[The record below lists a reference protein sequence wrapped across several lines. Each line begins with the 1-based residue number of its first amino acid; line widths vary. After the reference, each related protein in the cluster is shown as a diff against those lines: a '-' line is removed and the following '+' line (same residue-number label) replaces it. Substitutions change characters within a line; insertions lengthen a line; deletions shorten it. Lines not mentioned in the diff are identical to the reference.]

1 MLLLDYSIISTVY
14 IHPTTVIE
22 RVRERWEDYKSE
34 KIKYEIKVKKREENE
49 IERKANNKKSKLL
62 KERETK
68 KGEQD
73 RENIKKEKWRESKRM
88 RERK

>member
-73 RENIKKEKWRESKRM
+73 RENIKKEKWRECKRV